1 MLPLRKVEQTEITH
15 LWSATS
21 SREIKNA
28 GHNINQIKIF
38 VSINTQNC
46 YMYICNKQKPCLLVL
61 FSHAFV

>member
-28 GHNINQIKIF
+28 GHNINQIKFF
-38 VSINTQNC
+38 VSINTQTATC
-46 YMYICNKQKPCLLVL
+46 TFVINKNLVC
-61 FSHAFV
+61 

>member
-28 GHNINQIKIF
+28 GHNTNQIKFF
-38 VSINTQNC
+38 VSINTQTATCTFVIIKN
-46 YMYICNKQKPCLLVL
+46 LVC
-61 FSHAFV
+61 